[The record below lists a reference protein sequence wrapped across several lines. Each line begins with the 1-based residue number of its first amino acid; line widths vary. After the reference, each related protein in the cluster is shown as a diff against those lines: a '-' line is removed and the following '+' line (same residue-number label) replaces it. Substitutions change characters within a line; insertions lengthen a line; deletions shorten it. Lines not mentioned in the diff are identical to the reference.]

1 MNQKND
7 QAGENNGKKEND
19 FDALT
24 PEVILNAVEV
34 AGFRSTGEYSQLNS
48 YENRV
53 FDVFTESKDRVIA
66 KFYRPGRWS
75 DEAINDEHQFLDELK
90 LEGIS
95 AVAALKLQNG
105 KSIVYSGKYRTA
117 LFPRVLGRNPQEFL
131 PGELKQV
138 GRLLARIHNV
148 GARKKSQH
156 RLTLDAK
163 TFGWDVLPRLENF
176 VYPELLNQYLDVSE
190 RILEFLEDE
199 LQPQNYIRIHGD
211 CHKGNL
217 LHSGSEFFFVDFDDF
232 VNGPEVQD
240 FWMLLS
246 GISTDIYA
254 SQEYDEMCSGYEE
267 LRNLPDDWHLIEG
280 LRGLRIISYAA
291 WIAHRW
297 NDPFFKRIFPNFMTY
312 NYWAD
317 ELHQLERIASAL

>member
-1 MNQKND
+1 MNQKN
-7 QAGENNGKKEND
+7 END

-24 PEVILNAVEV
+24 PQVILEAVEL
-34 AGFRSTGEYSQLNS
+34 AGFRPTGEYSQLNS

-53 FDVFTESKDRVIA
+53 FDIFTESQERLIA
-66 KFYRPGRWS
+66 KFYRPGRWT
-75 DEAINDEHQFLDELK
+75 DEAIFDEHEFLNELK
-90 LEGIS
+90 AEGIS
-95 AVAALKLQNG
+95 AVAALKLKN
-105 KSIVYSGKYRTA
+105 KRTLVYSGKYRTA

-131 PGELKQV
+131 SGELKQV

-148 GARKKSQH
+148 GSRKKAKN

-163 TFGWDVLPRLENF
+163 TFGWDVLPRLEKF
-176 VYPELLNQYLDVSE
+176 VYPELLNSYLDVCE
-190 RILEFLEDE
+190 IILEYLEDE
-199 LQPQNYIRIHGD
+199 LVPENYIRIHGD

-217 LHSGSEFFFVDFDDF
+217 LHSGDEFFFVDFDDF

-254 SQEYDEMCSGYEE
+254 SREYDEMCSGYEE
-267 LRNLPDDWHLIEG
+267 LRTLPDDWHLIEG

-291 WIAHRW
+291 WISHRW
-297 NDPFFKRIFPNFMTY
+297 NDPFFKRIFPNFTTY

-317 ELHQLERIASAL
+317 ELHQLERIAAAL

>member
-1 MNQKND
+1 MNQKN
-7 QAGENNGKKEND
+7 END

-24 PEVILNAVEV
+24 PEVILEAVET
-34 AGFRSTGEYSQLNS
+34 AGFIPTGEYSQLNS

-53 FDVFTESKDRVIA
+53 FDVFTESQERLIA

-75 DEAINDEHQFLDELK
+75 DKAIFDEHQFLDELK
-90 LEGIS
+90 IEGIS
-95 AVAALKLQNG
+95 VVAALKIENEKTL
-105 KSIVYSGKYRTA
+105 VYSGKYRTA

-148 GARKKSQH
+148 GSRKKAKH

-163 TFGWDVLPRLENF
+163 TFGWDVLSRLEQF
-176 VYPELLNQYLDVSE
+176 VYPELWSAYQDVSCI
-190 RILEFLEDE
+190 ILEYLEDE
-199 LQPQNYIRIHGD
+199 LVTENFIRIHGD

-217 LHSGSEFFFVDFDDF
+217 LHSGDEFFFVDFDDF

-254 SQEYDEMCSGYEE
+254 SREYDEMCSGYEE
-267 LRNLPDDWHLIEG
+267 LRVLPDDWHLIEG

-297 NDPFFKRIFPNFMTY
+297 QDPFFKRIFPNFTTY

>member
-1 MNQKND
+1 MKN
-7 QAGENNGKKEND
+7 END

-24 PEVILNAVEV
+24 PEVILECVEA
-34 AGFRSTGEYSQLNS
+34 AGYRPTGEYSQLNS

-53 FDVFTESKDRVIA
+53 FDIFTETQGRVIA

-75 DEAINDEHQFLDELK
+75 DQAIIDEHQFLEELK

-95 AVAALKLQNG
+95 VVAALTLKNQ
-105 KSIVYSGKYRTA
+105 KSLVHSGKYRTA

-148 GARKKSQH
+148 GSRKKAKH
-156 RLTLDAK
+156 RLSLDAES
-163 TFGWDVLPRLENF
+163 FGWAVLPRLENF
-176 VYPELLNQYLDVSE
+176 VYPELWRAYQEVSE
-190 RILEFLEDE
+190 RILEYLEDE
-199 LQPQNYIRIHGD
+199 LEPQNYIRIHGD

-217 LHSGSEFFFVDFDDF
+217 LHSGEEFFFVDFDDF

-246 GISTDIYA
+246 GISSDIYA
-254 SQEYDEMCSGYEE
+254 SREYDEMCAGYEE
-267 LRNLPDDWHLIEG
+267 LRTLPDDWYLIEA

-297 NDPFFKRIFPNFMTY
+297 QDPFFKRIFPSFTTY

-317 ELHQLERIASAL
+317 EIHQLERIANTL

>member
-1 MNQKND
+1 MIYRNQ
-7 QAGENNGKKEND
+7 ND

-24 PEVILNAVEV
+24 PQVILELVED
-34 AGFRSTGEYSQLNS
+34 AGFRPTGEYSQLNS

-53 FDVFTESKDRVIA
+53 FDIFVEPDQRVIA

-75 DEAINDEHQFLDELK
+75 DEAIFDEHQFLAELK
-90 LEGIS
+90 TEGIS
-95 AVAALKLQNG
+95 AVAPLELKNAQTLVRKDQ
-105 KSIVYSGKYRTA
+105 YRAA
-117 LFPRVLGRNPQEFL
+117 LFPRVVGRNPQEFL
-131 PGELKQV
+131 KGELKQV

-148 GARKKSQH
+148 GSRKKARH
-156 RLTLDAK
+156 RLSLDAK
-163 TFGWDVLPRLENF
+163 TFGWDLLDRLESF
-176 VYPELLNQYLDVSE
+176 VYPELWRGYVDVSV
-190 RILEFLEDE
+190 RILEYLEAE
-199 LQPQNYIRIHGD
+199 LIPENYIRIHGD

-217 LHSGSEFFFVDFDDF
+217 LHSGDEFFFVDFDDF

-254 SQEYDEMCSGYEE
+254 SREYDEICEGYEE
-267 LRNLPDDWHLIEG
+267 LRQLPDDWYLIEA

-297 NDPFFKRIFPNFMTY
+297 NDPFFKRIFPGFKDY
-312 NYWAD
+312 NYWAE
-317 ELHQLERIASAL
+317 ELRQLERIAGQL

>member
-1 MNQKND
+1 MNQKN
-7 QAGENNGKKEND
+7 END

-24 PEVILNAVEV
+24 PEVILEAVEMG
-34 AGFRSTGEYSQLNS
+34 GFRPTGEYSQLNS

-53 FDVFTESKDRVIA
+53 FDIFTESQERIIA

-75 DEAINDEHQFLDELK
+75 DEAIFDEHEFLDELK

-95 AVAALKLQNG
+95 AVAPLKLKN
-105 KSIVYSGKYRTA
+105 KKTLVSAGKYRTA

-148 GARKKSQH
+148 GSRKKSQH

-163 TFGWDVLPRLENF
+163 TFGWDVLPRLEQF
-176 VYPELLNQYLDVSE
+176 VYPELLNSYLDVSA
-190 RILEFLEDE
+190 RILEYLEDE
-199 LQPQNYIRIHGD
+199 LRPENYIRIHGD

-217 LHSGSEFFFVDFDDF
+217 LHSGDEFFFVDFDDF

-254 SQEYDEMCSGYEE
+254 SREYDEMCSGYEE

-291 WIAHRW
+291 WISHRW
-297 NDPFFKRIFPNFMTY
+297 SDPFFKRVFPNFTTY

>member
-1 MNQKND
+1 MKI
-7 QAGENNGKKEND
+7 END

-24 PEVILNAVEV
+24 PEVILGAVEK
-34 AGFRSTGEYSQLNS
+34 AGYHPTGEYSQLNS

-53 FDVFTESKDRVIA
+53 FDIFTESRERLIA

-75 DEAINDEHQFLDELK
+75 DQAILDEHQFLDELK

-95 AVAALKLQNG
+95 AVAAIKLANN
-105 KSIVYSGKYRTA
+105 KSLINSGKYRAA

-148 GARKKSQH
+148 GARKQAKH
-156 RLTLDAK
+156 RLTLDERN
-163 TFGWDVLPRLENF
+163 FGWDVLPRLENF
-176 VYPELLNQYLDVSE
+176 VYPELWNAYQDVSE
-190 RILEFLEDE
+190 RIFDFLEDE
-199 LQPQNYIRIHGD
+199 LQPENYIRIHGD

-217 LHSGSEFFFVDFDDF
+217 LHSGDEFFFVDFDDF

-254 SQEYDEMCSGYEE
+254 SREYEEMCTGYEE

-297 NDPFFKRIFPNFMTY
+297 QDPFFKRIFPNFTTY
-312 NYWAD
+312 NYWAE
-317 ELHQLERIASAL
+317 ELNQLERSAGSL